1 MISRGRMNKKILAGL
16 ILGLTAQSL
25 PALMRCDGWIIKPG
39 QSLFEIQQKC
49 GEPQAVERRAEW
61 RTQTTF
67 QQQCQT
73 IQEPIYQSTPTG
85 SNGGQVQ
92 TVTYMPRTVCNSVPV
107 TFTVPVEVE
116 SWYFDDPSVPKALH
130 FENGRLNWI
139 EDLWKLRHPN

>member
-1 MISRGRMNKKILAGL
+1 MNNKLLVGL
-16 ILGLTAQSL
+16 ILGLAANNA
-25 PALMRCDGWIIKPG
+25 PALMRCDGWIIEPG
-39 QSLFEIQQKC
+39 QSMFEVRQKC
-49 GEPQAVERRAEW
+49 GDPQSADRHTEW

-73 IQEPIYQSTPTG
+73 LQEPVYQSASTG
-85 SNGGQVQ
+85 QNGGQAQ
-92 TVTYMPRTVCNSVPV
+92 TVTYMPRTICNSVPV

-130 FENGRLNWI
+130 FENGRLGWI